1 MAGDRP
7 AGDLLRPAAGVGAAV
22 EPPAGGA
29 LVDLAGAVRDRLP
42 QPVGVAA
49 RMLHLIGKRRAV
61 DAAVGHPPGRQPA
74 APPLPQL
81 TRRLAARGGVGEQLL
96 EVDVV
101 VELLDLVGAR
111 APDRLLQS
119 VGERS
124 RPGRAFGVSPVMP
137 ALRGPFPSSA
147 GTSPVAG
154 AARARW
160 RVGLADDAPV
170 LAGRVVEPVELPVG
184 DPDGARVQALERPE
198 VLLTEHDQPQP
209 SQCSQVG
216 GVDDP
221 VLSPCEQVDGGP
233 GGEVPRQ
240 RSAGRREREHL
251 RGEGRQD
258 HVSDGR
264 PQRPA
269 DEPATQQVGRELPY
283 AVGLHPRLLEQPAV
297 DRELPLDRIR
307 GLGEGDVVL
316 DRPALGVPGVHRLV
330 DRYAEAA
337 QDRPPSSAPAAIWA
351 RVPSSVSESR

>member
-1 MAGDRP
+1 M
-7 AGDLLRPAAGVGAAV
+7 
-22 EPPAGGA
+22 
-29 LVDLAGAVRDRLP
+29 
-42 QPVGVAA
+42 
-49 RMLHLIGKRRAV
+49 
-61 DAAVGHPPGRQPA
+61 
-74 APPLPQL
+74 
-81 TRRLAARGGVGEQLL
+81 
-96 EVDVV
+96 

-330 DRYAEAA
+330 QRYAEAA
-337 QDRPPSSAPAAIWA
+337 QDRPLRVAGRRRSGRACRAASRSRGRRCGSGSRCARGQTARGRSAPTPGTGAEGSPSSGPRGPGRRGRASRVARRHGAAAARTPPAPTGGRGAHDVTA
-351 RVPSSVSESR
+351 RG